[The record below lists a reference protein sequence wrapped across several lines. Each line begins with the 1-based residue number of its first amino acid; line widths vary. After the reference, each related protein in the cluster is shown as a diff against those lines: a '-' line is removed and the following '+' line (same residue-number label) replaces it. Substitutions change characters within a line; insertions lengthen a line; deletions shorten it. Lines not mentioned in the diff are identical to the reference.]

1 MIAETIAS
9 SALAETAPASL
20 AQPEGD
26 SLAPLVS
33 FRLDRQLYALPLDHV
48 ELALRMVAV
57 TPVPEAPPWIAGV
70 INLHGRVIPMIDL
83 RQRFGQSS
91 REAQAD
97 DRLLVVQ
104 APERTVALMVDEVT
118 EVLEMPAQQVDPAR
132 GPLSQARSLAAV
144 IRREE
149 ELIFVLNVAWLLPS
163 EEDVRRWKQEDM
175 GTQASD
181 SVPKHPAI
189 GEAVWMQDDDLTQIK
204 GIGEVYARKLALGG
218 VRTFGALAELSAEE
232 LVALLDLPQSR
243 LPHVTRWIA
252 QAAELTGQSEA
263 RGHSGQ

>member
-1 MIAETIAS
+1 MIAETIVS

-26 SLAPLVS
+26 GLVPFVS

-48 ELALRMVAV
+48 ELALRMVAA

-83 RQRFGQSS
+83 RQRFGQPS
-91 REAQAD
+91 REPQAD

-104 APERTVALMVDEVT
+104 ASERTVALMVDEVT
-118 EVLEMPAQQVDPAR
+118 EVLEMPTQQVDPAR
-132 GPLSQARSLAAV
+132 DPLSQAHSLAAV
-144 IRREE
+144 IRQGKK
-149 ELIFVLNVAWLLPS
+149 LILVLNVAWLLPS
-163 EEDVRRWKQEDM
+163 
-175 GTQASD
+175 
-181 SVPKHPAI
+181 
-189 GEAVWMQDDDLTQIK
+189 GETVQMQDDDLTQIK
-204 GIGEVYARKLALGG
+204 GIGEVYARRLAVVG
-218 VRTFGALAELSAEE
+218 VRTFAALAELTADE
-232 LVALLDLPQSR
+232 VAALLDFPQSR
-243 LPHVTRWIA
+243 LPHVTGWIA

>member
-26 SLAPLVS
+26 GLAPFVS

-48 ELALRMVAV
+48 ERALRMVAV
-57 TPVPEAPPWIAGV
+57 TPVPKTPPWIAGV
-70 INLHGRVIPMIDL
+70 INLHGRVIPTVDL
-83 RQRFGQSS
+83 RQRFGQP
-91 REAQAD
+91 RRGAQAD

-132 GPLSQARSLAAV
+132 DPLSQARSLAAV
-144 IRREE
+144 IRQEE
-149 ELIFVLNVAWLLPS
+149 KLILVLNVAWLLS
-163 EEDVRRWKQEDM
+163 L
-175 GTQASD
+175 
-181 SVPKHPAI
+181 
-189 GEAVWMQDDDLTQIK
+189 GETVQMQDDDLTQIK
-204 GIGEVYARKLALGG
+204 GIGEVYARRLAVGG
-218 VRTFGALAELSAEE
+218 VRTFGALAEFSAEE
-232 LVALLDLPQSR
+232 IAALLDFPQSR
-243 LPHVTRWIA
+243 LPHVTRWIT

-263 RGHSGQ
+263 REHSGQ